1 MEFDVL
7 ELLVANPGKTVSRSE
22 TLQRVW
28 GYSPHQY
35 ADLRV
40 VDVNVSRLRSKIG
53 DNPKEPEFIHTDW
66 GTGYYCQPV
75 TNLSAASA

>member
-7 ELLVANPGKTVSRSE
+7 ELLVTNPGKTVSRSE
-22 TLQRVW
+22 ILQRVW
-28 GYSPHQY
+28 GYSPYQY